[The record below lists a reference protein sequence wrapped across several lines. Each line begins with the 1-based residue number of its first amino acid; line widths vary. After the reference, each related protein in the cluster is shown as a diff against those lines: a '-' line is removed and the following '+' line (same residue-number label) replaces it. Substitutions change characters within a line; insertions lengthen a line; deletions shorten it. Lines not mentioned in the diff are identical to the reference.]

1 MDKITS
7 KVLVVDDEA
16 TNRKLLKAILA
27 DAGEGY
33 VVLEADSGMAA
44 LKTIE
49 EEQPDILL
57 LDVMMPGMDGYEVC
71 EKLKSHKKQR
81 NIPVLFITALDANED
96 MVKCFSSG
104 GADYITKPINAEEI
118 KARVKTHLRI
128 KRAEEEHIESENLR
142 TVQNMVATYNHNMN
156 QPLTV
161 IYSYLNMLTA
171 VTALNDKE
179 YKTLEKIK
187 KELDKINSILQKIQA
202 IQKVE
207 PTDYVGNSGMLKLD

>member
-7 KVLVVDDEA
+7 KILVVDDEA
-16 TNRKLLKAILA
+16 TNRKLLKAILVNA
-27 DAGEGY
+27 DEGY
-33 VVLEADSGMAA
+33 VVSEAESGQAA
-44 LKTIE
+44 LKSIE

-57 LDVMMPGMDGYEVC
+57 LDVVMPGMDGYEVC

-81 NIPVLFITALDANED
+81 DIPVLFITALNTNED

-128 KRAEEEHIESENLR
+128 KRAEEERIESENLR

-161 IYSYLNMLTA
+161 IYTYLNMFMA
-171 VTALNDKE
+171 VTAQSDKK
-179 YKTLEKIK
+179 YKTLETMK

-207 PTDYVGNSGMLKLD
+207 PTDYMGHSGMLKLG